1 MKIMNKT
8 YRYILSFVLM
18 ASLTSVNAEST
29 SEKFSQLVGAQPS
42 VQINLSSTML
52 RLLSSATQEEEDISS
67 LLSALKSIK
76 VTVFEIKEKGN
87 IESIRSEINSL
98 SEQKSAIGYQ
108 KLATVAEDDSL
119 VQILA
124 QVDDEG
130 LNSLSIFALDDD
142 DELVLIDI
150 EGSIKISEIGNLMNH
165 FNVDLDLNGQKII
178 KQSEKD

>member
-8 YRYILSFVLM
+8 YKYILSFVLI

-42 VQINLSSTML
+42 VQINLSAAML
-52 RLLSSATQEEEDISS
+52 RLLASATEEEKDVSS
-67 LLSALKSIK
+67 LLSGLKLIR
-76 VTVFEIKEKGN
+76 VTVFEIKQKQN
-87 IESIRSEINSL
+87 IESIRSEINKL
-98 SEQKSAIGYQ
+98 SDQKSAGGYQ

-130 LNSLSIFALDDD
+130 FNSLSVFALDDD

-150 EGSIKISEIGNLMNH
+150 EGSIKISEIGNLMKH
-165 FNVDLDLNGQKII
+165 FDVDLDLNGQKII